1 MHPNAQ
7 CLLRLADVVAKL
19 ERTMVK
25 IHEGSAYQNERIPK
39 RILARSRDALEN
51 PKMAGHRTAQFVRKW
66 DITPLAD
73 GSQSILSHEGKYRM
87 AINLLDS
94 VKDALAGQVADQIGS
109 AIGLDKQQTASALK
123 AVVPM
128 MIGGMMKKASTPSG
142 ASELSKA
149 LQDTDTSILDNL
161 GGLLGGGEKSS
172 GPDLMSMG
180 AKLIP
185 MLFGSNQ
192 GNIVST
198 LVKLLGVNE
207 KSIGSLISLVLP
219 IVMAV
224 VGKQAKSAGGFDVGS
239 LTNLLGGQKNF
250 LAGAVPSELQGAL
263 GMVGDLASS
272 ASRTAEA
279 ATSSNPLQWL
289 LPLIAVAVLGY
300 IGYNFLTNKPQAEQ
314 PQAEK
319 TTTPQAGVTTAET
332 TKEDTLTLPSLPAV
346 PDLTD
351 VKKSLT
357 ATFEGLTGTLEGIKD
372 EDGAKNALGKIE
384 EAAKAYTQLGVDKL
398 PAVAQTALAPFLKP
412 YLTKLQEVIDGLY
425 AIPGVKDII
434 DPVLGPMIKTVQS
447 VGG

>member
-1 MHPNAQ
+1 
-7 CLLRLADVVAKL
+7 
-19 ERTMVK
+19 
-25 IHEGSAYQNERIPK
+25 
-39 RILARSRDALEN
+39 
-51 PKMAGHRTAQFVRKW
+51 
-66 DITPLAD
+66 
-73 GSQSILSHEGKYRM
+73 M

-94 VKDALAGQVADQIGS
+94 VKDALAGQVADQLGS

-149 LQDTDTSILDNL
+149 LRDTDTSILDNL
-161 GGLLGGGEKSS
+161 GGLLGGGAKSS

-192 GNIVST
+192 SSIVST
-198 LVKLLGVNE
+198 LVKLLGVND
-207 KSIGSLISLVLP
+207 KSIVSLISLVLP

-224 VGKQAKSAGGFDVGS
+224 VGKQAKSTGGFDVGS

-263 GMVGDLASS
+263 GMAGDLAST

-300 IGYNFLTNKPQAEQ
+300 LGYNFLFKNQ
-314 PQAEK
+314 QAEK
-319 TTTPQAGVTTAET
+319 TTPPQVGAVTT
-332 TKEDTLTLPSLPAV
+332 DTLKEEMAKLPNLPAV
-346 PDLTD
+346 PDLTE
-351 VKKSLT
+351 VKKTLT

-398 PAVAQTALAPFLKP
+398 PAVAQTALVPFLKP

-434 DPVLGPMIKTVQS
+434 EPVLGPMIKTVRA